1 MTNIWAKAYE
11 EVRSPFFE
19 MEDPY
24 VVSEEKKGE
33 KEEKEKKG
41 EKEDHKGK
49 SSKRWWDDDGDGV
62 GYEEGEVS
70 GKFKKKV
77 KKEEVE
83 LDEASPIYSRGGEQR
98 RTQTPR
104 QIGVK
109 SAPHNIPKGGTTI
122 SDRDPQGKRLF
133 TGDQDRGKGNKAA
146 RRAAALKNEDFKF
159 WVDALVEEGYDLSE
173 YTWDEMLD
181 IYEAEGSYGQTP
193 KATAAYGKLANKR
206 RETPASEFSKR
217 GEKTQKVKSAEK
229 NFYRTLNPDAGN
241 RGKKSSKPSPVG
253 SARRGMTQSDR
264 DYARGRDEYG
274 HTGYDGEGGGGSKP
288 KGKKLERQ
296 RKTGVSAEN
305 YNIHDISIDEAQYAR
320 NNPEKYEREQS
331 KKSAPVR
338 GEKTP
343 MPPRGNKR
351 REDFEK
357 WYRAN
362 VKEERELHSKNDKNE
377 RVDVRKGLKNKIEI
391 NPKLKEEVEAWV
403 SELVEEGYDLSEFTW
418 DEVAEIYETVELD
431 EADTTMIPPKGDA
444 QTMKPDP
451 LQAAKRRA
459 AQAQVRKEL
468 SDLQVA
474 KARATAKL
482 SPTSE

>member
-24 VVSEEKKGE
+24 VVSEEKK
-33 KEEKEKKG
+33 KEKK
-41 EKEDHKGK
+41 EDDK

-62 GYEEGEVS
+62 GYEKGEVS

-83 LDEASPIYSRGGEQR
+83 LDEASATDDRVRRNQR
-98 RTQTPR
+98 VFGSNYTPPR
-104 QIGVK
+104 DWDQ
-109 SAPHNIPKGGTTI
+109 SAN
-122 SDRDPQGKRLF
+122 
-133 TGDQDRGKGNKAA
+133 RGKGTVLNTKQKEKQ
-146 RRAAALKNEDFKF
+146 RRKE
-159 WVDALVEEGYDLSE
+159 
-173 YTWDEMLD
+173 
-181 IYEAEGSYGQTP
+181 
-193 KATAAYGKLANKR
+193 LA
-206 RETPASEFSKR
+206 
-217 GEKTQKVKSAEK
+217 KSAMGE
-229 NFYRTLNPDAGN
+229 
-241 RGKKSSKPSPVG
+241 
-253 SARRGMTQSDR
+253 
-264 DYARGRDEYG
+264 DY
-274 HTGYDGEGGGGSKP
+274 
-288 KGKKLERQ
+288 
-296 RKTGVSAEN
+296 VN
-305 YNIHDISIDEAQYAR
+305 EAQHAR
-320 NNPEKYEREQS
+320 NNPEKYEREQD
-331 KKSAPVR
+331 KKYAPVR
-338 GEKTP
+338 GERTP

-403 SELVEEGYDLSEFTW
+403 SELVEEGYDLSDFTW
-418 DEVAEIYETVELD
+418 DEVTEIYETAELD

-451 LQAAKRRA
+451 LQSAKKRA

-482 SPTSE
+482 SPASEEAILSYLEGRYDLSEGVFDPKKSRLKPASERRKTEMTPAQKKAAEMKQKRAERLEQEAEKILRQTRGSSTKRSSSPMGSEPPKKKEAAPEANRKLKRGQKEDKLAKKASDVLKGSN

>member
-24 VVSEEKKGE
+24 VVSEEKK
-33 KEEKEKKG
+33 KEKKDEDKK
-41 EKEDHKGK
+41 EKDDDK

-77 KKEEVE
+77 KKEEYEEV
-83 LDEASPIYSRGGEQR
+83 LDEE
-98 RTQTPR
+98 
-104 QIGVK
+104 
-109 SAPHNIPKGGTTI
+109 
-122 SDRDPQGKRLF
+122 
-133 TGDQDRGKGNKAA
+133 
-146 RRAAALKNEDFKF
+146 
-159 WVDALVEEGYDLSE
+159 
-173 YTWDEMLD
+173 
-181 IYEAEGSYGQTP
+181 EGSYGATP
-193 KATAAYGKLANKR
+193 KAYSAASKTKMTAKRKPFLKKMLRRTNPANRTPDDSPRKGMTSDD
-206 RETPASEFSKR
+206 RERARAGAAHGVGTRQDHDYPSE
-217 GEKTQKVKSAEK
+217 GPGGVTKSA
-229 NFYRTLNPDAGN
+229 
-241 RGKKSSKPSPVG
+241 
-253 SARRGMTQSDR
+253 
-264 DYARGRDEYG
+264 
-274 HTGYDGEGGGGSKP
+274 
-288 KGKKLERQ
+288 KKL
-296 RKTGVSAEN
+296 RKQKAMGEDYVN
-305 YNIHDISIDEAQYAR
+305 EAQAAR
-320 NNPEKYEREQS
+320 NNPEKYEREQE
-331 KKSAPVR
+331 KKYAPVR

-377 RVDVRKGLKNKIEI
+377 RLDVRKGIKNKIEV

-403 SELVEEGYDLSEFTW
+403 SELVEEGYDLSDFTW
-418 DEVAEIYETVELD
+418 DEVTEIYETAELD

-451 LQAAKRRA
+451 LQSAKKRA

-482 SPTSE
+482 SPTSEEAILSYLENRYDLSEGVFDPKKSRLKPASERRKTEMTPAQKKAAEMKQKRAERLEQEAEKILRQTRGSSTKRSSSPMGSEPPKKKEAAPEANRKLKRGQKEDKLAKAASDVLKGSN